1 MNNISVM
8 LVDDHK
14 VVREGI
20 KYIINNQN
28 DMRVVAEAKDGDE
41 VLGILGKIKVDVM
54 LLDIKMKNVGGIS
67 LIPKIVRDFKKC
79 SVIVLSMYDNPNY
92 VFESIHAGAK
102 GYLLKDVSSVE
113 LVNAIRS
120 VYHGN
125 GFLQS
130 AVTLPVLKKI
140 AVDMQIE
147 KSKVLSSIELGILSM
162 LSDGKRYKE
171 IATAFSISEETVK
184 RHLKKVY
191 EKLGASDKTEAVA
204 IALRQRLID

>member
-1 MNNISVM
+1 MNNIAVM

-28 DMRVVAEAKDGDE
+28 DMRVVAEATDGNE
-41 VLGILGKIKVDVM
+41 VLDVLHKIKVDVM
-54 LLDIKMKNVGGIS
+54 LLDIKMKNVGGIA
-67 LIPKIVRDFKKC
+67 LIPKIIKDFKTC
-79 SVIVLSMYDNPNY
+79 NVIILSMYDNPNY

-102 GYLLKDVSSVE
+102 GYLLKDVGSLE
-113 LVNAIRS
+113 LVHAIRS
-120 VYHGN
+120 VSSGN

-140 AVDMQIE
+140 AIDMQIE
-147 KSKVLSSIELGILSM
+147 KSKVLTNIELGILAM

-171 IATAFSISEETVK
+171 IASAFSISEETVK

>member
-1 MNNISVM
+1 MDTISVM

-28 DMRVVAEAKDGDE
+28 DMKVVAEATDGNE
-41 VLGILGKIKVDVM
+41 VMGILGKIKVDVI
-54 LLDIKMKNVGGIS
+54 LLDIKMKHVGGIA
-67 LIPKIVRDFKKC
+67 LIPKIMKDNKAC
-79 SVIVLSMYDNPNY
+79 HVIILSMYDNPNY

-102 GYLLKDVSSVE
+102 GYLLKDVSADE
-113 LVNAIRS
+113 LVHAIRS
-120 VYHGN
+120 VYRGN

-140 AVDMQIE
+140 ALDMQIE
-147 KSKVLSSIELGILSM
+147 KSKVLTNTELGILSM

>member
-28 DMRVVAEAKDGDE
+28 DMKVVAEAKDGDE

-102 GYLLKDVSSVE
+102 GYLLKEVSSVE

-140 AVDMQIE
+140 ATDMQIE